1 MTGKITFINR
11 ESDYGDKQCYS
22 LTLANGQTFKFY
34 QLAQLWNEEQ
44 QKNIERTSFHKK
56 VGEEIEFE
64 INNAKYNTAKLLGP
78 KQTPSILPPIRRS
91 SNGYEKPKSQQS
103 SIEWQSCLRSACLF
117 YANTADVKS
126 STVLETTELF
136 YNKLKL
142 KTDV

>member
-56 VGEEIEFE
+56 VGEEIDFE
-64 INNAKYNTAKLLGP
+64 ISNAKYNTAKLSRPESKPTESKGFA
-78 KQTPSILPPIRRS
+78 
-91 SNGYEKPKSQQS
+91 KPKSQQS

-117 YANTADVKS
+117 YANTADIKS

-136 YNKLKL
+136 YNKLKQ
-142 KTDV
+142 KTNE

>member
-34 QLAQLWNEEQ
+34 QLAQLWNEEL
-44 QKNIERTSFHKK
+44 KINVERTSFHKK
-56 VGEEIEFE
+56 VGEEIDFE
-64 INNAKYNTAKLLGP
+64 ISNAKYNTAKLSRPEQQPTESKGFA
-78 KQTPSILPPIRRS
+78 
-91 SNGYEKPKSQQS
+91 KPKSQQS

>member
-56 VGEEIEFE
+56 VGEEIDFE
-64 INNAKYNTAKLLGP
+64 ISNAKYNTAKLSLP
-78 KQTPSILPPIRRS
+78 KLQPTESK
-91 SNGYEKPKSQQS
+91 GFAKPKSQQS